1 MNGLF
6 DTILGLPLHPLVVH
20 AVVTLLPLFG
30 LSLAVCVVSTWWR
43 DRLLAVSFVGLT
55 VSVGFAYVAK
65 ESGERLAGHV
75 GLPEDHAR
83 WADVLF
89 PVALALWVVALAW
102 LLLRRRSAGVVSVVA
117 GVVMAVLAL
126 VVTGLVVVVGHTG
139 AQAAWAGRVP
149 TTTAPAAPGATSTP
163 AAGPSR
169 SGTGTASSAS
179 TAYTMSQLAT
189 HTTASSCWTA
199 IDGSVYDLTSWIQ
212 AHPGGSQPILGLCG
226 KDGSSAFTRQHS
238 TDTKPHEMLATFKIG
253 TLRPG

>member
-6 DTILGLPLHPLVVH
+6 DTILGLPLHPLAVH

-30 LSLAVCVVSTWWR
+30 LSLAVCVVSSWWR
-43 DRLLAVSFVGLT
+43 DRLLLVSFVGLT
-55 VSVGFAYVAK
+55 ASVGFTYVAK

-102 LLLRRRSAGVVSVVA
+102 LLLRRRGAARMSVVA

-139 AQAAWAGRVP
+139 AQAAWAGRVS
-149 TTTAPAAPGATSTP
+149 TSTVPAAPAQAGAATP
-163 AAGPSR
+163 
-169 SGTGTASSAS
+169 SSAS
-179 TAYTMSQLAT
+179 GVYTLSQVAT
-189 HTTASSCWTA
+189 HGAASSCWTA

-212 AHPGGSQPILGLCG
+212 AHPGGAQPILGICG
-226 KDGSSAFTRQHS
+226 KDGSSAFTQQHGN
-238 TDTKPHEMLATFKIG
+238 DTKPQQMLATFKIG
-253 TLRPG
+253 TLRAG